1 MGGTAAGHRYRT
13 DCIRH
18 GMAIQLQHRGGQIIG
33 DPIVRYP
40 RHLLCFPDQSFA
52 QIAGRIAGIAL
63 SSADLSTRRQHYQ
76 VCTTQSTSVAVALR
90 CCVFVGSVIKRFIF
104 GFSDFRKLQRDF
116 PEVSAQ
122 RMIENSK
129 DLGVWCNRII
139 NSSGVWSLARLVAFI
154 VSMIWRELAHLI

>member
-33 DPIVRYP
+33 DPIVRCP
-40 RHLLCFPDQSFA
+40 RHLLCVPDQSFA
-52 QIAGRIAGIAL
+52 KIAGRLAGIAL
-63 SSADLSTRRQHYQ
+63 SSADLSARRQHCQ
-76 VCTTQSTSVAVALR
+76 VCNTQSTTVALR
-90 CCVFVGSVIKRFIF
+90 CCVFLCSIIKRFIF

-154 VSMIWRELAHLI
+154 VSEIWRELAHVI